1 METEL
6 SYFMGVDYPTLWFLV
21 IGAVFAGY
29 AILDGFDLGAGSIHL
44 FLKKDESRRIALNA
58 IGPVWDGN
66 EVWLVIA
73 GGALFAGFPV
83 AYASL
88 FSAFYIP
95 FMLFL
100 VLLIFRAIA
109 IEFRSKEEMKWWRQF
124 WDVSYFIA
132 SNSLSLLLGI
142 VVGNLMIGLPLDER
156 GNLVGSWLQL
166 LNPYALLMGLT
177 ILALFVMHG
186 IIYLLLKTE
195 GRLYAKLRILLR
207 RAVVLFLAAFT
218 SASAYGLWAYPKLSD
233 DLQSSVAF
241 WLLPMLGILAILSIP
256 QWIKRRKFGMAF
268 VASALGIAL
277 MLGVLAFEL
286 YPVLLYSTL
295 DPANHINVYNAAAS
309 QKSLGIML
317 GFAAVGTPLILGYTA
332 FVFYTFRGKVQ
343 LDENSY

>member
-6 SYFMGVDYPTLWFLV
+6 SYIMGVDYSTLWFLV

-142 VVGNLMIGLPLDER
+142 VVGNLMIGIPLDER

-195 GRLYAKLRILLR
+195 GRLFAKLRILLR

-218 SASAYGLWAYPKLSD
+218 SASVYGLWTYPKLSD
-233 DLQSSVAF
+233 DLQNSVAF

-256 QWIKRRKFGMAF
+256 QWIKRRKFLTAF
-268 VASALGIAL
+268 MASALGIAL

-295 DPANHINVYNAAAS
+295 DPAYHINVYNAAAS

>member
-6 SYFMGVDYPTLWFLV
+6 SYFLGIDYPTWWFLIV
-21 IGAVFAGY
+21 GGVFAGY

-44 FLKKDESRRIALNA
+44 FLKKEQSRRIALNA

-109 IEFRSKEEMKWWRQF
+109 IEFRSKEDMKWWRNF
-124 WDVSYFIA
+124 WDRAYFVA
-132 SNSLSLLLGI
+132 SNSLSLLLGV
-142 VVGNLMIGLPLDER
+142 VVGNLMIGLPIDER

-166 LNPYALLMGLT
+166 LNPYALLMGFT

-195 GRLYAKLRILLR
+195 GRLYAKLRILLN
-207 RAVVLFLAAFT
+207 RAVILFIIAFT
-218 SASAYGLWAYPKLSD
+218 AASAYGLYAYPKLSD
-233 DLQSSVAF
+233 DLQNSLSF
-241 WLLPMLGILAILSIP
+241 WILPSLGILSILSIP
-256 QWIKRRKFGMAF
+256 QWIKRRKFRIAF
-268 VASALGIAL
+268 VSSALAIAL

-295 DPANHINVYNAAAS
+295 DPAYHIDIYSAASS

-317 GFAAVGTPLILGYTA
+317 LIAAIGTPLILGYTA
-332 FVFYTFRGKVQ
+332 FVFYTFRGKVR